1 MLHVYVFRHASR
13 RPQPASRRRKSP
25 ASLLRAGVS
34 SRCRRN
40 FPFTCRFPPYLTEDL
55 DWVFGYIGDLRG
67 LRPVSAGISARC
79 RPLECSCGDR
89 GVPPP
94 SALQGESYSGIIN
107 YKLFIGT
114 QGCHRRT
121 TILKKKI
128 MVMTQYGIKYAVHIM
143 TAHFGNL
150 VAKVCETLLR
160 KGPLTLRLLIRFTE
174 LTPSQV
180 NNSLLILI
188 QHNCVQA
195 FTDVTEGREF
205 WEAIIG
211 NHIGTLLDKWG
222 FEECQELLEGL
233 LQNGRL
239 SMEQMVERAESS
251 GRAGNLF
258 KLLNAHFVERCPAP
272 EPTLSPKVEEQPPP
286 RKRGAKA
293 AKIFEVPETLEQRLI
308 EAARPV
314 EVLRFSM
321 GDTNPEAE
329 KSEHYSQI
337 SGQKR
342 KHDELEIAQDS
353 GHADGAILWR
363 ANYDEFI
370 RCLRHKACVEHVRSQ
385 FDDGVVNVL
394 SAFLEATRSSEKI
407 VKTEITVPLSLDN
420 IYEEVMKNEVGR
432 SMTLDRVEASLAALG
447 CPGMDDYKISMFTHC
462 RFPNVE
468 SIVLKRYG
476 RDAYRMFRFLSK
488 TGGLV
493 ETEKI
498 SDSSFVDKN
507 EAPKILYRLWKDEY
521 LYMEKVAITVPRHSL
536 CLLWRVDRYNLWEHV
551 LDEMYHASLNLQLRL
566 AHEIEENKEKVH
578 WSISEDNLW

>member
-1 MLHVYVFRHASR
+1 
-13 RPQPASRRRKSP
+13 
-25 ASLLRAGVS
+25 
-34 SRCRRN
+34 
-40 FPFTCRFPPYLTEDL
+40 
-55 DWVFGYIGDLRG
+55 
-67 LRPVSAGISARC
+67 
-79 RPLECSCGDR
+79 
-89 GVPPP
+89 
-94 SALQGESYSGIIN
+94 
-107 YKLFIGT
+107 
-114 QGCHRRT
+114 
-121 TILKKKI
+121 
-128 MVMTQYGIKYAVHIM
+128 MVMTQYGIKYAVHII

-160 KGPLTLRLLIRFTE
+160 RGPLTLRLLIRFTE
-174 LTPSQV
+174 LTSSQV

-195 FTDVTEGREF
+195 FTAVTEGEF
-205 WEAIIG
+205 GDAPKADTQYLALFSNVLHRMRFSKFLAIASEK
-211 NHIGTLLDKWG
+211 LRKDKDC
-222 FEECQELLEGL
+222 EELLEGL

-239 SMEQMVERAESS
+239 SMEQMVERAQSS
-251 GRAGNLF
+251 KHAGNRPIPDIVHDSLF

-272 EPTLSPKVEEQPPP
+272 EPSLSPKVEEQPPP
-286 RKRGAKA
+286 KKRGAKA
-293 AKIFEVPETLEQRLI
+293 AKISEVPETLEQRVV
-308 EAARPV
+308 ESARPM

-321 GDTNPEAE
+321 GDTNTEAE

-342 KHDELEIAQDS
+342 KHDDLEMVQDS
-353 GHADGAILWR
+353 GDADSVILWR
-363 ANYDEFI
+363 ANFDEFI
-370 RCLRHKACVEHVRSQ
+370 RCLRHKACIEHVRSQ

-394 SAFLEATRSSEKI
+394 SAILEATRSSEKI

-432 SMTLDRVEASLAALG
+432 SMTLDRVEASLSSLG
-447 CPGMDDYKISMFTHC
+447 CPGMDDYQINLRKIIEQAQIDE
-462 RFPNVE
+462 VE

-521 LYMEKVAITVPRHSL
+521 LYMEKVALTVPRHSL

-551 LDEMYHASLNLQLRL
+551 LDEMYHASLNLQLRQ
-566 AHEIEENKEKVH
+566 AYEMEENKELLSLPPDNRNEPLMKRFDRLKKVRGLLQSSLLKLDDALMLFH
-578 WSISEDNLW
+578 DF